1 MIGNVAVIDEKNG
14 FRLQEIT
21 TSEIQ
26 MCRVV

>member
-14 FRLQEIT
+14 FRLQETT